1 MYGDSNIGKIKSVR
15 GKVHEYFPITLDY
28 TTKVEVKTD
37 MRKYVKNVID

>member
-15 GKVHEYFPITLDY
+15 GKFHESLERTSSY